1 MTEQLLKTALM
12 FKPQSINQ
20 SLITHK
26 MNMEF
31 SLLTLSTFS
40 KSAAEHK
47 YSNLLFMKVEL
58 LNRGQN
64 MAAKGDITHY
74 EHFFHFPPSF
84 SKLVRCNGV
93 LCCLYQGEG

>member
-1 MTEQLLKTALM
+1 MTEQLLKTALT

-20 SLITHK
+20 SFITHK
-26 MNMEF
+26 MYMEF
-31 SLLTLSTFS
+31 FSTFS

-64 MAAKGDITHY
+64 IAAKGDITHY

-84 SKLVRCNGV
+84 SKLVRLQWRLMSSVSG
-93 LCCLYQGEG
+93 